1 MKDEHLNLS
10 KLSVPECQRFSSTLI
25 KTYHSMLNLGLSIEQ
40 LLAELED
47 VFPPVNPTPDT
58 SINNIMYRSGQ
69 RSVVEWIQS
78 KLDEEK

>member
-1 MKDEHLNLS
+1 
-10 KLSVPECQRFSSTLI
+10 
-25 KTYHSMLNLGLSIEQ
+25 MLNLGLTVEQ

-58 SINNIMYRSGQ
+58 TLSNVMYRAGQ

-78 KLDEEK
+78 KLDEES

>member
-1 MKDEHLNLS
+1 M
-10 KLSVPECQRFSSTLI
+10 SVPYSIHLT
-25 KTYHSMLNLGLSIEQ
+25 IEQ

-58 SINNIMYRSGQ
+58 TLSQIMYRSGQ

-78 KLDEEK
+78 KLNEED